1 VIWHSP
7 SSLAFEMGV
16 WKDWQKAL
24 TLAEDKIKSLHHE
37 HLNVICVHELKL
49 ALMNSLCLL
58 GYMTVQM
65 LGAY

>member
-1 VIWHSP
+1 
-7 SSLAFEMGV
+7 MGV